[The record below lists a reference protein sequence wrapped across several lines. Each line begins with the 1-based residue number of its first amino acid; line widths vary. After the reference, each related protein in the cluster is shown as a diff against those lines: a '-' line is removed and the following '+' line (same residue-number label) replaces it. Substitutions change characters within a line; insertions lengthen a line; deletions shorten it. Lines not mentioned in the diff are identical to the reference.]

1 MRFDDRESA
10 GLLLAHRLQFL
21 AGDDLVVVGLAR
33 GGVMVASAVA
43 RTLEAPLDTV
53 IVAKVTAPQAPDVAL
68 GAIAEDGTLVVN
80 HDVVRQL
87 GIDRT
92 LLGYA
97 ITRTRTE
104 LIPRV
109 KNCRRI
115 KRLKPV
121 HGKTVVLIDDGIA
134 TGASMR
140 AAIRMLKARGAGRI
154 VMAVPIA
161 PMRTLG
167 AVAAEVDHTNCPHPL
182 RWMRAVEDAYLDFP
196 KLHDTEV
203 LATLRLHANSLA
215 RRSARPRTAIAS
227 APASVSCS
235 STG

>member
-43 RTLEAPLDTV
+43 RTLKAPLDTV

-68 GAIAEDGTLVVN
+68 GAIAE
-80 HDVVRQL
+80 
-87 GIDRT
+87 
-92 LLGYA
+92 
-97 ITRTRTE
+97 
-104 LIPRV
+104 
-109 KNCRRI
+109 
-115 KRLKPV
+115 
-121 HGKTVVLIDDGIA
+121 
-134 TGASMR
+134 
-140 AAIRMLKARGAGRI
+140 
-154 VMAVPIA
+154 
-161 PMRTLG
+161 
-167 AVAAEVDHTNCPHPL
+167 VDHTNCPHPL
-182 RWMRAVEDAYLDFP
+182 RRMRAVEDAYLDFP